1 MLLIDYQEAID
12 RYHAEW
18 DKQDIC
24 DGAEDRDW
32 LKRCFDEAPT
42 VDPVHAAGG
51 CYCQECVRWEPDGS
65 YGLDLDGVRHPYGA
79 CNATHC
85 FSRDDHFC
93 GHGRQKETQK

>member
-51 CYCQECVRWEPDGS
+51 CYCRECCFGRTPCSEDMRDGYVYCQQQSWYKQFDAFCSDGEP
-65 YGLDLDGVRHPYGA
+65 
-79 CNATHC
+79 
-85 FSRDDHFC
+85 
-93 GHGRQKETQK
+93 KETRK